1 MAALFTRAKR
11 EVATAYRAAAQT
23 GAGGFTAVNKMKQS
37 NKIVFNII
45 KDGLHHQKL
54 LKLNV
59 PDAGLYDDDE
69 DVGPPASTSAQARE
83 RERTSSNSGASRK
96 SLQSCLQEIKDKKAE
111 RKKRAAELEAG
122 GSSSDSDGSSNSS
135 SSSNGS
141 KSSRDDALGYIS
153 SDGSP
158 RRSPKKTRPPR
169 NPTPP
174 RDPTPPR
181 EATPPPPGDQPS
193 SPFRYRPRSASP
205 DHPNVSQNL
214 RASPPP
220 IPEAEDVQD
229 QPLPTVNVAQQ
240 GPSLD
245 DQIKEQRLAYWR
257 NKAKVKEAKV
267 RFEVAKAKKEE
278 EKAAWTRDK
287 RRALLKRY
295 FPDENL
301 PPRLDHQENN
311 DDDDNAFGGPM
322 F

>member
-23 GAGGFTAVNKMKQS
+23 GAGGFTAVNRMKQS

-54 LKLNV
+54 LKLNI

-96 SLQSCLQEIKDKKAE
+96 SLQSCLQEIKDKKVA
-111 RKKRAAELEAG
+111 RKKRAAELESG
-122 GSSSDSDGSSNSS
+122 GSSDSDGSSNSS

-220 IPEAEDVQD
+220 LPEAGDDQG

-245 DQIKEQRLAYWR
+245 DQIKKQRLAYWR
-257 NKAKVKEAKV
+257 NKAKAKEAKV